1 MDLSAL
7 AAFASPL
14 APTLSEPGDSV
25 DGVDGISRS
34 NSVRSGRS
42 LSEETTIPAPVIGSK
57 VTIVAHLSYKVPQP
71 TCHPILSQ
79 LTCFRAFSLQGRLPR
94 YLHENVVEE
103 YSINAMRK
111 LRVAL
116 NVADDTDETI
126 EGIAFD
132 PAEEDEF
139 VDGLPSRRRLRRSSM
154 FRASVSTPRAST
166 LRQSVSQASV
176 GVGRES
182 SSDVPTIPPEPVIR
196 GASLADFDILA
207 VLGRGGYGKVM
218 QVRRKDNGAVFA
230 MKSLRKKDLIARRQ
244 TQRTMVERRILSTID
259 HPFIVSL
266 KYAFQVRDTLWP
278 ARSSPVGCFHY
289 CCHAMILLRLADLS

>member
-1 MDLSAL
+1 MPWFFFLPS
-7 AAFASPL
+7 
-14 APTLSEPGDSV
+14 
-25 DGVDGISRS
+25 
-34 NSVRSGRS
+34 
-42 LSEETTIPAPVIGSK
+42 
-57 VTIVAHLSYKVPQP
+57 
-71 TCHPILSQ
+71 
-79 LTCFRAFSLQGRLPR
+79 QGRLPR

-111 LRVAL
+111 LRAAL

-132 PAEEDEF
+132 PTEEDEL
-139 VDGLPSRRRLRRSSM
+139 VEWLPARRQRHRSSM
-154 FRASVSTPRAST
+154 FRASAAAPRAST
-166 LRQSVSQASV
+166 LRHIVSQNPSSVSGSD
-176 GVGRES
+176 S
-182 SSDVPTIPPEPVIR
+182 SSDVHTIPPEPVIR
-196 GASLADFDILA
+196 GACLADFDILA

-266 KYAFQVRDTLWP
+266 KYAFQVRRMR
-278 ARSSPVGCFHY
+278 A
-289 CCHAMILLRLADLS
+289 